1 VILHSRCSVTS
12 MLVISPGSG
21 AFYSLN
27 RSLMQLFPDRGEKGF
42 KMFLMVALFEII
54 KVLLYQYRN
63 IKLENYD

>member
-1 VILHSRCSVTS
+1 
-12 MLVISPGSG
+12 
-21 AFYSLN
+21 
-27 RSLMQLFPDRGEKGF
+27 MQLFPDRGEKGF